1 MAPETLRL
9 PADPFGS
16 RPRKRRQFSVD
27 DSLSLQVEQLVSP
40 DDLLEASSAELRHE
54 GFKDPFQA
62 AYSADVWAASLA
74 LAKAIAADSPALV
87 PPEARVLELGCGCG
101 ALPALT
107 ACRLRRA
114 RVTATDGSLP
124 ALSLTAANARAN
136 GVSPHCGP
144 LPDAPPPG
152 DLELWHMDWTSP
164 ETWLPPHRRNF
175 DVVLAADV
183 IYEKDL
189 RRPLAETARAHA
201 RPGAMVVVVSAS
213 RRSEEQFSE
222 LAAACGLEGM
232 VREDVTMEWDGKPYT
247 AKFEWFRAV

>member
-1 MAPETLRL
+1 MALETLHL
-9 PADPFGS
+9 PANPFGS
-16 RPRKRRQFSVD
+16 RPRKQRRFQVD
-27 DSLSLQVEQLVSP
+27 QSLSLEVEQLVSP
-40 DDLLEASSAELRHE
+40 DDLLEASSSELRHE

-74 LAKAIAADSPALV
+74 LAKAIAADSPTLV

-114 RVTATDGSLP
+114 RVTASDGSLP
-124 ALSLTAANARAN
+124 ALALTAANARSN
-136 GVSPHCGP
+136 DVTPHCGP
-144 LPDAPPPG
+144 LPDAPSPG
-152 DLELWHMDWTSP
+152 DLELWQIDWTSS

-183 IYEKDL
+183 IYEEDL
-189 RRPLAETARAHA
+189 QRPLAETARAHA
-201 RPGAMVVVVSAS
+201 RTGAVVVVVSAT
-213 RRSEEQFSE
+213 RRTEERFSE

-232 VREDVTMEWDGKPYT
+232 VREDVSMDWDGNPYT
-247 AKFEWFRAV
+247 ARFEWFRAI